1 LKLTDCAYGSNPP
14 YGLRAPI
21 KGAMMA
27 ISEEVRQIIFI
38 LEEEGFG
45 ALAGELLTEISL
57 GHEVEKAIPQDD
69 HAGGSDIETL
79 IIRVPIE
86 ESDQLREAM
95 NFIRMRLVLPVRAFA
110 EAEQIA
116 GRFSDKGGVRIRFV
130 DPDERIEAEPFSRRD
145 IGDAS
150 VADQLDAFLERL
162 PSMIVP
168 PSVDGS

>member
-1 LKLTDCAYGSNPP
+1 
-14 YGLRAPI
+14 
-21 KGAMMA
+21 MMA
-27 ISEEVRQIIFI
+27 ISEEVRQIILI

-69 HAGGSDIETL
+69 EAGRSDTETV
-79 IIRVPIE
+79 IIRVPID

-110 EAEQIA
+110 EAERIA
-116 GRFSDKGGVRIRFV
+116 GGLSDKGGVRIRFV
-130 DPDERIEAEPFSRRD
+130 DPEGGIEAEPMSRRD

-150 VADQLDAFLERL
+150 IADQFDDFLERL
-162 PSMIVP
+162 PLMIVP

>member
-1 LKLTDCAYGSNPP
+1 
-14 YGLRAPI
+14 
-21 KGAMMA
+21 MMA

-57 GHEVEKAIPQDD
+57 GHEVERAIAQDD
-69 HAGGSDIETL
+69 QAGRSVDIETV

-86 ESDQLREAM
+86 ESDQLREAI

-110 EAEQIA
+110 EAERIA
-116 GRFSDKGGVRIRFV
+116 GGLSDKGGVRIRFV
-130 DPDERIEAEPFSRRD
+130 DPEEGIEAEPISRRH

-150 VADQLDAFLERL
+150 IADQF
-162 PSMIVP
+162 
-168 PSVDGS
+168 DGSWSAFP